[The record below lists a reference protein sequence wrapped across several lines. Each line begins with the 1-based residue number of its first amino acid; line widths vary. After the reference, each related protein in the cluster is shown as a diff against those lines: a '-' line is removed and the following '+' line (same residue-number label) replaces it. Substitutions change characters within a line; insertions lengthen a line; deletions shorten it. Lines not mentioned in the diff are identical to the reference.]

1 MKKNKVF
8 AGYIFLKNINGILYP
23 SYIQN
28 KINKEYIENN
38 LKGKIYMSQNEN
50 MYSKNPIVLNSL
62 ITENN
67 KINGIVMLS
76 VFYLPKQKKE
86 RLKIYKS
93 LIKNKKFIYL
103 ILKNLIFFK
112 KEDLKKIEDIKSLN
126 YIFKKFENAIYLE
139 KKLKNKKIRFNKLH
153 KHINKLSL
161 NNLRLSLI
169 KKINQDHKFSNNYYN
184 IAKNTLDFLIG
195 NEVAMQ
201 KNINVSIQTPRDK
214 DSMLSMHSDIH
225 AGESPFEVVAWL
237 PLTDVVSNSMSM
249 FITKPKFN
257 RVINKAVTS
266 SKKNIEEIYK
276 KNKKKFK
283 FIKIK
288 FGEILIFSPI
298 LLHGNT
304 INETDTTR
312 VSMNCRFKSLLSP
325 YNVFSTTHRNIPHFF
340 KPLTIKPMTRIGFNF
355 IRKINEK
362 K

>member
-1 MKKNKVF
+1 MLVKV
-8 AGYIFLKNINGILYP
+8 
-23 SYIQN
+23 
-28 KINKEYIENN
+28 
-38 LKGKIYMSQNEN
+38 
-50 MYSKNPIVLNSL
+50 
-62 ITENN
+62 
-67 KINGIVMLS
+67 
-76 VFYLPKQKKE
+76 
-86 RLKIYKS
+86 
-93 LIKNKKFIYL
+93 
-103 ILKNLIFFK
+103 
-112 KEDLKKIEDIKSLN
+112 
-126 YIFKKFENAIYLE
+126 
-139 KKLKNKKIRFNKLH
+139 H
-153 KHINKLSL
+153 
-161 NNLRLSLI
+161 LRLLRG
-169 KKINQDHKFSNNYYN
+169 F
-184 IAKNTLDFLIG
+184 
-195 NEVAMQ
+195 
-201 KNINVSIQTPRDK
+201 
-214 DSMLSMHSDIH
+214 
-225 AGESPFEVVAWL
+225 
-237 PLTDVVSNSMSM
+237 LTDVVSNSMSM

-340 KPLTIKPMTRIGFNF
+340 KPLTIKPMTKIGFNF